1 MDNLEGSTP
10 VWQMLPG
17 EGHGGGG
24 QEWTDETFYQQN
36 RDWIPTSSTNYFD
49 FQYVTGSTAN
59 NQSVDHAHGPSSF
72 SAEPELGPASTYSY
86 HHGQNLNLDDDFQ
99 GNVYGWP
106 DLSAPTANHAPSLQP
121 LLTSADAPKQ
131 LQDPASGSPLSS
143 TRVAGGA
150 WGQSPG
156 KQATQVSRRDFS
168 RQGTGISPPA
178 SRETSKTPAS
188 TSPTS
193 TRRRTVAESPKIS
206 TTQARSP
213 EPTQAALTRKRR
225 NAARSPL
232 ARQMLEGP
240 TPFQPNE
247 EEEARRI
254 HMAAFTRGGSQVSGS
269 STRSQGTNEPE
280 SSSKAEE
287 NLRAAESSLL
297 ESMGAGKVPGVLRA
311 PHPEAGSSEEFA
323 LPPGKGFPIQIG
335 SELFRLSGASIMSD

>member
-1 MDNLEGSTP
+1 MR
-10 VWQMLPG
+10 PG

-49 FQYVTGSTAN
+49 FQYVSDGN
-59 NQSVDHAHGPSSF
+59 RQSVDHAHGPSSF
-72 SAEPELGPASTYSY
+72 SAESDVGPASHYPY
-86 HHGQNLNLDDDFQ
+86 HHGLNLNLDDDFQ
-99 GNVYGWP
+99 ANLYGWP
-106 DLSAPTANHAPSLQP
+106 DLSAPTAINAPSLQP
-121 LLTSADAPKQ
+121 LLTSADAPRQ
-131 LQDPASGSPLSS
+131 RQDPASASPASS

-150 WGQSPG
+150 WGQSPSN
-156 KQATQVSRRDFS
+156 QTSQVSRRDFV
-168 RQGTGISPPA
+168 RQGAGISSPA

-206 TTQARSP
+206 TTQPRSP
-213 EPTQAALTRKRR
+213 EPPQAAPTRKRR

-232 ARQMLEGP
+232 ARQTLDGR
-240 TPFQPNE
+240 TAFQPNE

-269 STRSQGTNEPE
+269 STRSQTANELEP
-280 SSSKAEE
+280 SSKAEE

-297 ESMGAGKVPGVLRA
+297 ESMGAGRVPGVLRT
-311 PHPEAGSSEEFA
+311 PNTEAGSSDQFA

-335 SELFRLSGASIMSD
+335 SELFRLSGASIMSDCQ